1 MAKPGTKKF
10 TTPIAAY
17 VSDGQN
23 SNEPSAVLARRL
35 KISGSTPSTLET
47 TSLLSY
53 PVGTRPPVRSA
64 ITPCANRA
72 PGRTCALAWWPV
84 TKVPWGV
91 RALLEERAAP
101 DHTQPEHRDAAILNR
116 ARIAEQHLVARFR
129 Q

>member
-47 TSLLSY
+47 TSLAELSSRDS
-53 PVGTRPPVRSA
+53 TARQECEAPPA
-64 ITPCANRA
+64 PTEHLGERA
-72 PGRTCALAWWPV
+72 PWRGGP
-84 TKVPWGV
+84 
-91 RALLEERAAP
+91 
-101 DHTQPEHRDAAILNR
+101 
-116 ARIAEQHLVARFR
+116 
-129 Q
+129 